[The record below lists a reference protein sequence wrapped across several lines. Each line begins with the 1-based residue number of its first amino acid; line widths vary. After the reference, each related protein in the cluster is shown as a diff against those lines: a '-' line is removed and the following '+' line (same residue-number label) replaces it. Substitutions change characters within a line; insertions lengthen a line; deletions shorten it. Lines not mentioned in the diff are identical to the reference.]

1 MNPHDDVD
9 LIERQLRPW
18 LAEEG
23 MVREPKDLFERVAST
38 TRGVRQRPAWLVRL
52 LGHGSIGAGAGSAA
66 RWREHR
72 MATALGI
79 GTIVVVAALAIGSV
93 GPGLLPD
100 QGVAP
105 GAMSESPSPSAS
117 PEYMV
122 EVTGDFTREDVQS
135 YGSTTFAPTEGTGV
149 SHTRGPW
156 WKITWEASDPRLSGT
171 GTYVSNWN
179 TEEST
184 GLAYGASTYV
194 LVNEDGRWVGPSLVF
209 GSPGSDELLV
219 LQGEDAYEGL
229 TAYVRIPATSGQKAF
244 DAILTNGE
252 PVGIPEPVEPPSE

>member
-1 MNPHDDVD
+1 MSPRDDRD

-23 MVREPKDLFERVAST
+23 MVREPKDLFERVASG

-52 LGHGSIGAGAGSAA
+52 LGNGSVGAGAGPAA

-72 MATALGI
+72 MATALGL
-79 GTIVVVAALAIGSV
+79 GTIVVVAALAVGSL
-93 GPGLLPD
+93 GPGQPT
-100 QGVAP
+100 GVVP
-105 GAMSESPSPSAS
+105 GAVTESPSPSAS

-135 YGSTTFAPTEGTGV
+135 YGSTTEEDGIY
-149 SHTRGPW
+149 HTRGPW

-179 TEEST
+179 EVVAS
-184 GLAYGASTYV
+184 GLSYGADNYI
-194 LVNEDGRWVGPSLVF
+194 LVNQDGRWAGTSLVF
-209 GSPGSDELLV
+209 GSPGDDELLV
-219 LQGEDAYEGL
+219 LQGEGAYEGL
-229 TAYVRIPATSGQKAF
+229 TAYVQIPATSGQKSF
-244 DAILTNGE
+244 NAIITNGE
-252 PVGIPEPVEPPSE
+252 PVEIPEPVEPPAE